1 MTRVSAETGLLV
13 ALAGGAG
20 SLLRYLLGG
29 WLARST
35 GGTFPRE
42 TLTINVLGS
51 LVIGFFAALVDRGHL
66 LSPVTRM
73 ALMVGLVGG
82 FTTFSTFA
90 LETLRLATDAQWLR
104 AGFYVLATNTIGL
117 LAVWA
122 GYRML
127 QAR

>member
-1 MTRVSAETGLLV
+1 MTRVTTETWLLV

-35 GGTFPRE
+35 GGTFPWE

-51 LVIGFFAALVDRGHL
+51 VAIGFLAALVDRGSL
-66 LSPVTRM
+66 LSPANRM
-73 ALMVGLVGG
+73 ALMVGLTGG

-90 LETLRLATDAQWLR
+90 LETLRLAQDAQWIQAAL
-104 AGFYVLATNTIGL
+104 YVVATNTIGL
-117 LAVWA
+117 VAVWA

-127 QAR
+127 QAH